1 MYKHRDKRE
10 IFTFV
15 KFTVYPYKLII
26 TQKKQ
31 SVNRIL
37 IAITHTTKKGNVHMN
52 TCKNNTTYRSNR
64 YLGYTIFVGITL
76 HS

>member
-37 IAITHTTKKGNVHMN
+37 IAITHTTKKGNAHMN
-52 TCKNNTTYRSNR
+52 TCKTIQHGVSR